1 MEAQTQESKLT
12 YSEIKELANQQQQ
25 QLQQMSQEYK
35 RLLAEYNKAM
45 EMVMGRRLDQLF
57 NVLKYKNEFPD
68 EFVNG
73 VVHTIEAMLTPPE
86 NTNDCDSAE
95 VADKEN

>member
-1 MEAQTQESKLT
+1 MEAQSQEKLT
-12 YSEIKELANQQQQ
+12 YTQIKELANQQQQ

-57 NVLKYKNEFPD
+57 NVLKYKDQFSD
-68 EFVNG
+68 EFVKDTIT
-73 VVHTIEAMLTPPE
+73 TIEAMLTPPE
-86 NTNDCDSAE
+86 SSSDCDPAE
-95 VADKEN
+95 VTDKEN